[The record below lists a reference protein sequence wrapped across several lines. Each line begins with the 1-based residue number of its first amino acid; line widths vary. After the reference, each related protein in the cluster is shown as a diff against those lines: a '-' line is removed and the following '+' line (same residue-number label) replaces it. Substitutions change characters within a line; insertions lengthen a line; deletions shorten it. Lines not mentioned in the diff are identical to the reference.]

1 MANTILGGCIR
12 DARRRREWTLRATAK
27 ALQISP
33 SYLSDIE
40 RGKRLP
46 LTPLLRRCVVV
57 LGMSD
62 RLIASSLALDIR
74 EYCEKLR
81 MTMMERLERSLRT

>member
-1 MANTILGGCIR
+1 MANTIFGGCIR
-12 DARRRREWTLRATAK
+12 DARRRREWTLRETAK

-33 SYLSDIE
+33 AYLSDIE

-46 LTPLLRRCVVV
+46 LTPLLHRCAVV

-62 RLIASSLALDIR
+62 ELIRSSLAFDIR
-74 EYCEKLR
+74 EYCDKMR
-81 MTMMERLERSLRT
+81 TTMIERLERSLRT